1 MVCDKVRQVEGL
13 KGWRRIS
20 RDTENG
26 KKSRHSMRN
35 SNNMIFF
42 SSFSCHFDFDFD
54 SKFANVSSFPF
65 SSRSTHGNVIHVI
78 HV

>member
-35 SNNMIFF
+35 SNKRYY
-42 SSFSCHFDFDFD
+42 SY
-54 SKFANVSSFPF
+54 P
-65 SSRSTHGNVIHVI
+65 SRVISILNLRTSLLFLFLPVLHTGT
-78 HV
+78 

>member
-1 MVCDKVRQVEGL
+1 MVCDKVRPKVEGL

-26 KKSRHSMRN
+26 KKSRHSMKN
-35 SNNMIFF
+35 SNNDIILILL
-42 SSFSCHFDFDFD
+42 FDFDFV
-54 SKFANVSSFPF
+54 KICERLFFSFFFPC
-65 SSRSTHGNVIHVI
+65 THGNVIHVI

>member
-35 SNNMIFF
+35 SNNDIFLILLV
-42 SSFSCHFDFDFD
+42 SFRQNLSLLFLFLPVLH
-54 SKFANVSSFPF
+54 
-65 SSRSTHGNVIHVI
+65 TGT
-78 HV
+78 